1 MNICQVTPGLLPIP
15 PNGWGAVEKII
26 WEYYCNVNKSEY
38 KNEIKYINDVEKDNY
53 DVVHQHVANLALEG
67 KKRGINYVFSLHDH
81 HVYVYGKDSS
91 VYKENLEAIENSL
104 ITLVPAKFLIPYFNF
119 HPKVKY
125 FPHGVNINYFKPSD
139 KIITDHK
146 LLCVANNGFANDQGF
161 DRKGFSY
168 AINAAKILNLPIT
181 VVGPSNNKNFF
192 DRFNQQY
199 DKLTILYD
207 VNEEELLKIYQ
218 EHSIFLHPSILE
230 AGHPNL
236 TLLEAMACGCCII
249 GSKGMP
255 VEEVIKDGVQGVLVA
270 MDDSERLAQR
280 VIALLHARD
289 LRKRLG
295 EAAREEALRWDQAV
309 TLPRITALI
318 QEANLL

>member
-26 WEYYCNVNKSEY
+26 WEYYCHINKSEH
-38 KNEIKYINDVEKDNY
+38 KNEIKYLNDVKNDNY

-192 DRFNQQY
+192 DRF
-199 DKLTILYD
+199 
-207 VNEEELLKIYQ
+207 
-218 EHSIFLHPSILE
+218 SI
-230 AGHPNL
+230 
-236 TLLEAMACGCCII
+236 
-249 GSKGMP
+249 
-255 VEEVIKDGVQGVLVA
+255 
-270 MDDSERLAQR
+270 
-280 VIALLHARD
+280 
-289 LRKRLG
+289 
-295 EAAREEALRWDQAV
+295 
-309 TLPRITALI
+309 
-318 QEANLL
+318 